1 MSRATMNVKIPIERI
16 GVLIGVN
23 GNVKKK
29 IEETLNVKLKIDSE
43 SGDVQIILNPNTED
57 PSSIFRARDVVLA
70 IGRGFSPERAFRLL
84 ENEEVM
90 LRIIDLKDIFGR
102 SPSNFKRVKGRVI
115 GKEGKTRRLIEE
127 LTGAQVSV
135 YGKTISIIGTPEEV
149 EVAEEAIKMLIKGA
163 MHKTVY
169 RYLFRRKRELKR
181 RMAFELWEGSE

>member
-1 MSRATMNVKIPIERI
+1 MSRATMNVKIAIERI

-149 EVAEEAIKMLIKGA
+149 EVAEEAIKMLIKGCLLY
-163 MHKTVY
+163 TSPSP
-169 RYLFRRKRELKR
+169 RDR
-181 RMAFELWEGSE
+181 G